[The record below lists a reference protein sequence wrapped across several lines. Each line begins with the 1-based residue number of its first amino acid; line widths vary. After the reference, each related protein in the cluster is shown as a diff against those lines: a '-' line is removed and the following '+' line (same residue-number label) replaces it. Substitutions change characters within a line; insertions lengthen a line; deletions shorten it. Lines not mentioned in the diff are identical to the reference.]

1 MPFAASKSMIRY
13 DDVRGNPEILSLIKK
28 ADGCLA
34 ALGYTEHSVAHVC
47 RVADLAGTI
56 LKELGYGEREVE
68 LDGKKYG
75 IYRTYERNQDYIE
88 LYCERKGGVQ

>member
-1 MPFAASKSMIRY
+1 MIRY

-47 RVADLAGTI
+47 RVADLAGYI
-56 LKELGYGEREVE
+56 LRELGYGEREVE
-68 LDGKKYG
+68 LVRIAAYLHDIGNLVNRIDHSQSG
-75 IYRTYERNQDYIE
+75 AVMAFRIV
-88 LYCERKGGVQ
+88 LHSGC